1 MNNTYVSGKKA
12 VKLLGVHLRTLYNWD
27 KQGKIETV
35 RTPGNKRLYNVN
47 KFLKDMKK
55 KTNKCEDNDADSD
68 SDSDSSDEEEKKL
81 RIVYARVSSQGQKE
95 DLEKQIKHIKK
106 NYPGHTLIKDI
117 GSGLNM
123 NRVGLRKI
131 IKLAIEGKIDQ
142 VVVAYKDRL
151 TRFGF
156 ELIEDL
162 IKTYSNGKIVVL
174 HKTKAKEPEEELVT
188 DMLQIMNV
196 YVAKLNGLR
205 KYKKKLEEQKE

>member
-1 MNNTYVSGKKA
+1 MTDTYVSGKQA
-12 VKLLGVHLRTLYNWD
+12 IKLLGVHLRTLYNWD
-27 KQGKIETV
+27 KKGKIETI

-55 KTNKCEDNDADSD
+55 KTNKCED
-68 SDSDSSDEEEKKL
+68 SDSDSSDDEDEEEKKL
-81 RIVYARVSSQGQKE
+81 RIVYTRVSSNGQKD
-95 DLEKQIKHIKK
+95 DLERQIAYMKK
-106 NYPGHTLIKDI
+106 NYPTHMLIKDI

-123 NRVGLRKI
+123 NRSGLRKI

-162 IKTYSNGKIVVL
+162 IKTYSNGKIVIL
-174 HKTKAKEPEEELVT
+174 HKNIVKEPEEELVT

-196 YVAKLNGLR
+196 YIAKLNGLR
-205 KYKKKLEEQKE
+205 KYKKKLKEQE

>member
-95 DLEKQIKHIKK
+95 DLERQIKHIKK